1 MLDLQFTQDAGR
13 AMSQAELNC
22 DNLTSN
28 ELILSKHNIIIM
40 ELEKPQ
46 AKIDTNWLITC

>member
-13 AMSQAELNC
+13 AMSQAELHC

-28 ELILSKHNIIIM
+28 ELILSKHIM

-46 AKIDTNWLITC
+46 AKIDINWLITC